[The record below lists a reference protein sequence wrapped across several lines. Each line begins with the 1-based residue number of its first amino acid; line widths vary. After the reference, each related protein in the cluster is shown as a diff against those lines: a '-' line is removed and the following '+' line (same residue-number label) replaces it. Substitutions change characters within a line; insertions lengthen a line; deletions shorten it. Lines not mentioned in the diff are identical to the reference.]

1 MGVFALDLAWT
12 VAHLP
17 PVSGDVLGAG
27 DFLATGT
34 GLRITAAFAGLTVGA
49 ISRRWDWF
57 LPVMV
62 GGLILPV
69 VLKLVD
75 DLTGRAISV
84 ALNGTSTPINPAL
97 VPRDKR
103 LSTADGHYII
113 FSVTQLRSYLLT
125 TLGKPQIDRA
135 SPYDD
140 SFRGKKGIIAFSV
153 NWGDAT
159 GHVALFNG
167 QSYREP
173 VHDNYATYF
182 VPRTPTSRE
191 VATYRG
197 EFWEL
202 NP

>member
-1 MGVFALDLAWT
+1 MQKPSFSALWSHFPDHNRYPTLKDLYEHIGGNAERNIYQRGFGPKGNT
-12 VAHLP
+12 CA
-17 PVSGDVLGAG
+17 
-27 DFLATGT
+27 
-34 GLRITAAFAGLTVGA
+34 
-49 ISRRWDWF
+49 SR
-57 LPVMV
+57 
-62 GGLILPV
+62 
-69 VLKLVD
+69 
-75 DLTGRAISV
+75 ISV